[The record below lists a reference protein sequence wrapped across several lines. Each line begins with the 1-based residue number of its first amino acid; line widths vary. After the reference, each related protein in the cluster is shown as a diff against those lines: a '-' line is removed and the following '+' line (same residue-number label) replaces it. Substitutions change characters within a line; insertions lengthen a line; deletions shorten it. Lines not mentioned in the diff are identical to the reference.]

1 MKKII
6 AIAFA
11 AVALPGCSVLS
22 QINWN
27 PQQLVSA
34 ASKAATAMSITDAQV
49 VQLSAQ
55 SVAEMDAKNKIAGST
70 YSNRLGKLLS
80 GVTVDGLK
88 LNFKVYDTPEI
99 NAFACADGFIRVYSG
114 LMDVMDDNE
123 LMAIIGH
130 VVHQDQRMQ

>member
-1 MKKII
+1 
-6 AIAFA
+6 
-11 AVALPGCSVLS
+11 
-22 QINWN
+22 
-27 PQQLVSA
+27 
-34 ASKAATAMSITDAQV
+34 MSITDAQV

-88 LNFKVYDTPEI
+88 LNFKVFDTLEI
-99 NAFACADGFIRVYSG
+99 NAFACADGSIRVYSG